1 MHMRE
6 YVKNWL
12 TGVGR
17 PDLARKAGRDELP
30 ELLTQEAKDEFAKFQ
45 RQEASP
51 NDFLREILGIDVLP
65 ADGQD
70 EPPQPGR

>member
-6 YVKNWL
+6 YVKSWL

-17 PDLARKAGRDELP
+17 SDLARKAVRDELP

-45 RQEASP
+45 RKEASP
-51 NDFLREILGIDVLP
+51 NDFLREILGIGTTP
-65 ADGQD
+65 ADDQD
-70 EPPQPGR
+70 EPPKPGR